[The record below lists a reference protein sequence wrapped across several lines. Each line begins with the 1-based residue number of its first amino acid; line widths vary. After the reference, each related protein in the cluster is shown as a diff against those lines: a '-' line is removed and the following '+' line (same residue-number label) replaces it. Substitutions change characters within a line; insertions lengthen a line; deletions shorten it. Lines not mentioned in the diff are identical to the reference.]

1 MKKKAKKQSQDKVR
15 VHVTKVISDGKQSRV
30 IGQYSYTASNKKGP
44 RKDAAQ
50 TALSIVERV
59 TGGKLK
65 G

>member
-1 MKKKAKKQSQDKVR
+1 MPQTAKGSAMKKKAKKKPAPQK
-15 VHVTKVISDGKQSRV
+15 
-30 IGQYSYTASNKKGP
+30 AP

-50 TALSIVERV
+50 NALSIVERV

>member
-1 MKKKAKKQSQDKVR
+1 MKKKKTAKKAVP
-15 VHVTKVISDGKQSRV
+15 
-30 IGQYSYTASNKKGP
+30 KKAP

-50 TALSIVERV
+50 VALSIVERV

>member
-1 MKKKAKKQSQDKVR
+1 MKKKAKKKSALKR
-15 VHVTKVISDGKQSRV
+15 
-30 IGQYSYTASNKKGP
+30 AP

>member
-1 MKKKAKKQSQDKVR
+1 MPMPTKPTKSKAKKKS
-15 VHVTKVISDGKQSRV
+15 
-30 IGQYSYTASNKKGP
+30 APKKAP

-50 TALSIVERV
+50 NALSIVEMV